1 MRMLIFVLTV
11 ALAGVAAVDAS
22 AQVPEASSAS
32 AQAAEAER
40 AKSAADE
47 RATEFV
53 GVEGAEAERIPGG
66 ALLLAAYAVVWV
78 FLFLYLMRIRGLQR
92 NVAAELER
100 LVAAKS
106 HAAVD

>member
-11 ALAGVAAVDAS
+11 ALTGVAAVGTS
-22 AQVPEASSAS
+22 AQAPEASSAS
-32 AQAAEAER
+32 AQETEAER
-40 AKSAADE
+40 AKSAAEE

-53 GVEGAEAERIPGG
+53 GVEGADAERIPGG
-66 ALLLAAYAVVWV
+66 GLLLAAYGVVWV

-100 LVAAKS
+100 LTAKS
-106 HAAVD
+106 QAAAD